1 MKYLDFTKGYVNMRN
16 WQPKIT
22 QKDIDKDKTHK
33 LMPFFYDND
42 IGQL

>member
-22 QKDIDKDKTHK
+22 QKDIDKDKDRIMAK
-33 LMPFFYDND
+33 LLKKGSFTK
-42 IGQL
+42 